1 MSRRDQFKEAYA
13 GIYSRQAA
21 PKTEQKRADKVCG
34 ECKHYLEGAF
44 TGEGTGTCN
53 ILKLGS
59 DISLDPPK
67 FNTENVDGY
76 RTMAL
81 MDATRC
87 KYYEKMEFMDKDP
100 TECSDP

>member
-1 MSRRDQFKEAYA
+1 M
-13 GIYSRQAA
+13 
-21 PKTEQKRADKVCG
+21 QKADKVCG
-34 ECKHYLEGAF
+34 KCKNYRESPF
-44 TGEGTGTCN
+44 TGQGTGSCN
-53 ILKLGS
+53 VLKEGS
-59 DISLDPPK
+59 YIFIDPPN

-100 TECSDP
+100 TECSDPVYRRSMRQFQDK